1 MSEEEIKN
9 EVEEESVKEAEKE
22 ESRPE
27 EISILPLKQ
36 EPFTESPDP
45 TAVLKEQTAAKE
57 EQWQTEKTALQEQ
70 LQGLRDE
77 NEQLRKKAKPVS
89 VGSYFL
95 YLLLMS
101 FLPYVIGA
109 LLVRFFGAETTGI
122 THTLLTMSGP
132 LLHGLFLLLLSF
144 AAWKENV
151 RNFARA
157 WFLFL
162 LVVVAAL
169 ALSGMG
175 GETITY
181 LSKFGLH

>member
-1 MSEEEIKN
+1 M
-9 EVEEESVKEAEKE
+9 
-22 ESRPE
+22 
-27 EISILPLKQ
+27 
-36 EPFTESPDP
+36 
-45 TAVLKEQTAAKE
+45 
-57 EQWQTEKTALQEQ
+57 
-70 LQGLRDE
+70 
-77 NEQLRKKAKPVS
+77 
-89 VGSYFL
+89 GSYFL

-109 LLVRFFGAETTGI
+109 LLVRFFGAKTTGI